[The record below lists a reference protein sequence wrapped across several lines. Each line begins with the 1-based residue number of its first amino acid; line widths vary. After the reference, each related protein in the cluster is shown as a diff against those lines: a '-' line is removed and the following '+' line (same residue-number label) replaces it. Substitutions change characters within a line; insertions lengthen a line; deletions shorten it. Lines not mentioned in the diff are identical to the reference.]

1 MPMKSRFPASLRV
14 IGRSFV
20 DWWDS
25 WVDLVMMMLIWVLCV
40 VTVVL
45 AAPATFGVYHVIHE
59 MQNGTSLGLR
69 GMFDGARKYFWKAI
83 LWGVM
88 FVLSLVL
95 MYVNYIFYGSIEAA
109 WAFGVQVLVL
119 LIFALWLSANF
130 YGLPYFMIME
140 QPSFRR
146 ALKNGALTSLAAPF
160 YTLILMVFVAVL
172 SLLSFGFVIP
182 VFLGVPALVPIL
194 GFRAMYDRLEAF
206 GLRER
211 EKTPRE
217 IELEEAGKTKV
228 SGLNWVP
235 GQGATG
241 SRIPN
246 HEGQVE
252 QEE

>member
-1 MPMKSRFPASLRV
+1 MKSRFPASLRV
-14 IGRSFV
+14 IGRSFT

-25 WVDLVMMMLIWVLCV
+25 WVDLVMMMLFWVLSV

-69 GMFDGARKYFWKAI
+69 GMLDGARRYFWKSI
-83 LWGVM
+83 LWGVL
-88 FVLSLVL
+88 FALSLVL
-95 MYVNYIFYGSIEAA
+95 MYVNYIFYGSIDAA
-109 WAFGVQVLVL
+109 WAFGVQILVL
-119 LIFALWLSANF
+119 LVFALWLAANF

-140 QPSFRR
+140 NPSLRT

-160 YTLILMVFVAVL
+160 FTFIIMLFVAVL
-172 SLLSFGFVIP
+172 LVLSFGFVIP
-182 VFLGVPALVPIL
+182 IFLGIPALVPIM

-211 EKTPRE
+211 EKTPLE
-217 IELEEAGKTKV
+217 IEAEQAKAAKV
-228 SGLNWVP
+228 TGLNWVP
-235 GQGATG
+235 GQGGPG
-241 SRIPN
+241 SSIPN
-246 HEGQVE
+246 SEGQVE

>member
-1 MPMKSRFPASLRV
+1 MISRFPASLRV

-45 AAPATFGVYHVIHE
+45 AAPATFGMYYVIHE

-69 GMFDGARKYFWKAI
+69 GMVDGARRYFWKAM
-83 LWGVM
+83 LWGVF

-95 MYVNYIFYGSIEAA
+95 MYVNYIFYGSIDAT
-109 WAFGVQVLVL
+109 WAFGVQILVL
-119 LIFALWLSANF
+119 LIFALWMAANF

-140 QPSFRR
+140 KPSLRT

-160 YTLILMVFVAVL
+160 FTLVIMLFVAVL
-172 SLLSFGFVIP
+172 LVLSFGFVIP
-182 VFLGVPALVPIL
+182 VFLGIPALVPIL
-194 GFRAMYDRLEAF
+194 GFRAIHDRLEAF

-211 EKTPRE
+211 EKTPKE
-217 IELEEAGKTKV
+217 IEAEQAAATKV
-228 SGLNWVP
+228 SGLNWIP

-241 SRIPN
+241 SSIPK